1 MIESTS
7 NISNIGATEL
17 IRIKDHK
24 QGYLL
29 DPWGYVGPKRR
40 RRMEESWAGFF
51 QHEILCKLPVDELA
65 SVFTSDFGRPT
76 KELHTILG
84 ALFLQQMHD
93 LTDEETIDQAAFNI
107 QWHYALNIPEESDE
121 AKYISAKTLWSMR
134 KVVTDLKLDEKM
146 FVHLTDAMAKRFKV
160 DTTKQRL
167 DSVHIMS
174 NMRHLGRIGIFTRSN
189 HKFLVNLKRQ
199 YSQCFAELEG
209 EQSELVSR
217 YLTEKAIGCFS
228 MVKPAES
235 EKTLA
240 LVSQDL
246 YSLVKRFHNNQDVA
260 SLHSYQL
267 LRRVLNEQCTISDEE
282 SLGAISIP
290 KACKEVNSAS
300 LQNPSDPDVSYD
312 SHKGQGYQIQV
323 METYCDSED
332 QAVKE
337 KTLNLITHVQLE
349 KASEHDSHAVI
360 PAIEDATLRDC
371 APKQLLADSLYG
383 SDDNKQ
389 KADALGTELISPVM
403 KGSVTKDKLY
413 LHDFQFS
420 PSGQIT
426 ACPAGQVPLKII
438 KQKKQRYSV
447 AFSSEQC
454 CCCSSASICPVKPG
468 SKHHY
473 LRCSEKAM
481 RLAPRRIME
490 QTPEFRDKYRWR
502 AGIEATFSGMDR
514 TTGIKHLRVR
524 GFTAVRF
531 CVYMKALATNLLRAT
546 RVRNALWGACLSP
559 ESLFVSLRR
568 LFLVIK
574 EQYESKFKKLCASS
588 SNCHGAAINMAV

>member
-1 MIESTS
+1 M
-7 NISNIGATEL
+7 

-29 DPWGYVGPKRR
+29 DPWNYVGPKRR

-51 QHEILCKLPVDELA
+51 QREILCKLPVDKLA
-65 SVFTSDFGRPT
+65 SAFAPDFGRPT

-84 ALFLQQMHD
+84 VLFLQQMHD
-93 LTDEETIDQAAFNI
+93 LTDEQTVDQAAFNL
-107 QWHYALNIPEESDE
+107 QWHYALNLPEQSDE
-121 AKYISAKTLWSMR
+121 AKYLSAKTLWSMR
-134 KVVTDLKLDEKM
+134 KLITDLKLDEEM
-146 FVHLTDAMAKRFKV
+146 FAHLTDAMAKRFKV
-160 DTTKQRL
+160 DISKQRL

-199 YSQCFAELEG
+199 LPETFTEFEKEQAELVG
-209 EQSELVSR
+209 R
-217 YLTEKAIGCFS
+217 YLSEKALGCFS

-235 EKTLA
+235 EKTLSM
-240 LVSQDL
+240 VSQDL
-246 YSLVKRFHNNQDVA
+246 YLLVERFHNNQTVC

-267 LRRVLNEQCTISDEE
+267 LRRVLNEQCTMSDEE
-282 SLGAISIP
+282 SLGAIAIS
-290 KACKEVNSAS
+290 KASKEVSGAS
-300 LQNPSDPDVSYD
+300 LQNPSDPDAAYN
-312 SHKGQGYQIQV
+312 SHKGQGYHLQV

-332 QAVKE
+332 PTVKE
-337 KTLNLITHVQLE
+337 KTLNLITHVQLQ
-349 KASEHDSHAVI
+349 KASDHDCHAVVA
-360 PAIEDATLRDC
+360 AIEEVTARGC

-383 SDDNKQ
+383 SDDNVQ
-389 KADALGTELISPVM
+389 KADERGTALISPVM
-403 KGSVTKDKLY
+403 KGSVTREKLY

-420 PSGQIT
+420 PNGQIS

-454 CCCSSASICPVKPG
+454 RVCSNAGLCPVKPG

-481 RLAPRRIME
+481 RLASRRKME
-490 QTPEFRDKYRWR
+490 QSPEFRDKYRWR
-502 AGIEATFSGMDR
+502 AGIEATFSSMDR

-524 GFTAVRF
+524 GFAAVRF

-546 RVRNALWGACLSP
+546 RLRKALWGPYPCP
-559 ESLFVSLRR
+559 EALFVSLRC
-568 LFLVIK
+568 LFWVIK
-574 EQYESKFKKLCASS
+574 EQCVAKYKIMCTVGRSFCGRAL
-588 SNCHGAAINMAV
+588 NQAA

>member
-1 MIESTS
+1 M
-7 NISNIGATEL
+7 

-51 QHEILCKLPVDELA
+51 RREILCKLPVDKLA
-65 SVFTSDFGRPT
+65 SAFTSDFGRPT

-84 ALFLQQMHD
+84 VLFLQQMRD
-93 LTDEETIDQAAFNI
+93 LTDDETVDQAAFNL
-107 QWHYALNIPEESDE
+107 QWHYALNIPEESDD

-134 KVVTDLKLDEKM
+134 KVVTDLGLDMEM
-146 FVHLTDAMAKRFKV
+146 FAHLTDAMAKLFKV
-160 DTTKQRL
+160 DMAKQRL
-167 DSVHIMS
+167 DSVHIVS
-174 NMRHLGRIGIFTRSN
+174 NMRHLGRIGIFTRCN

-199 YSQCFAELEG
+199 LPQCFAELEK
-209 EQSELVSR
+209 EQAELVSR
-217 YLTEKAIGCFS
+217 YLTEKALGCFS
-228 MVKPAES
+228 MIKPAES

-240 LVSQDL
+240 MVSQDL
-246 YSLVKRFHNNQDVA
+246 YVLVERFHNHQDIA
-260 SLHSYQL
+260 ALHSYQL
-267 LRRVLNEQCTISDEE
+267 LCRVLHEQCTISDEE
-282 SLGAISIP
+282 SLGAIAIP
-290 KACKEVNSAS
+290 KACKEVGSAS
-300 LQNPSDPDVSYD
+300 LQNPSDPDAAYS

-332 QAVKE
+332 QAIKE

-349 KASEHDSHAVI
+349 KAGDHDSHAVV
-360 PAIEDATLRDC
+360 PAIEETTLRHC

-383 SDDNKQ
+383 SDDNVQ
-389 KADALGTELISPVM
+389 KADALDTELISPVM

-420 PSGQIT
+420 PKGQIT
-426 ACPAGQVPLKII
+426 ACPAGQAPLKTI
-438 KQKKQRYSV
+438 KQKKQRYSI

-454 CCCSSASICPVKPG
+454 RACPNAGICPVKSG

-490 QTPEFRDKYRWR
+490 QTLEFRDKYRFR
-502 AGIEATFSGMDR
+502 AGIEATFSAMDR

-531 CVYMKALATNLLRAT
+531 SVYMKALATNILRAT
-546 RVRNALWGACLSP
+546 RIRKALWGPCLLP
-559 ESLFVSLRR
+559 ETLFVNLRR
-568 LFLVIK
+568 LFLNIK
-574 EQYESKFKKLCASS
+574 EQCTAKFKSICAAGQICCGKVL
-588 SNCHGAAINMAV
+588 NQAA